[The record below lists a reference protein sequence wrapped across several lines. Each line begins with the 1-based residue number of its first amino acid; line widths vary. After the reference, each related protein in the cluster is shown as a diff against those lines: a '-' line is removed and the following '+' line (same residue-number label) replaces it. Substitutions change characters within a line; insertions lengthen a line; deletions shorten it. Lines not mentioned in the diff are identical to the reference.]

1 MVLFQRLHRQ
11 ILRKRKIFLK
21 MFPCRAVQGQKS
33 FLEQI
38 AAQKRRLI
46 SLRGSAGKVMG
57 AGRIFPGI
65 VAVGSGQLI
74 IHKVGDG
81 ELHRSRPGSSP
92 GKILSAAAER
102 VANSS
107 SLLQNIQPRERGLF
121 RAPVWSACESALSP
135 LPAFDSA
142 MEEPARPSAA
152 AAPVS
157 MPV

>member
-1 MVLFQRLHRQ
+1 
-11 ILRKRKIFLK
+11 

-81 ELHRSRPGSSP
+81 ELHRSRPGFVP
-92 GKILSAAAER
+92 GKNPFRRGGKGGEFQLVAAEHPAAGKR
-102 VANSS
+102 LV
-107 SLLQNIQPRERGLF
+107 PRPRMVCMRIRAVPPSGL
-121 RAPVWSACESALSP
+121 
-135 LPAFDSA
+135 
-142 MEEPARPSAA
+142 
-152 AAPVS
+152 
-157 MPV
+157 